1 MTSVL
6 TLSTSTLRKQ
16 LHTLRQKA
24 SDPDRSLRQGASDPD
39 WNLQT
44 DTTSNGHLAS
54 LEERNS
60 QLTQQLS
67 LLTARLQASETSADR
82 LKGLQAQ
89 LRAALE
95 TNEALSRQKQ
105 EADNT
110 ADLIAELKQENF
122 RLSAQL
128 EAARSAQQKGPEQA
142 QSQIAAL
149 QSEHHETV
157 AELQSLCRQRQV
169 TFP

>member
-1 MTSVL
+1 MS
-6 TLSTSTLRKQ
+6 
-16 LHTLRQKA
+16 RQKA
-24 SDPDRSLRQGASDPD
+24 SNPDRSSQQKASDPD
-39 WNLQT
+39 WNLQA
-44 DTTSNGHLAS
+44 TTISNGQLAS

-67 LLTARLQASETSADR
+67 LLTARLQASETSAGQFG
-82 LKGLQAQ
+82 GLQAQ

-95 TNEALSRQKQ
+95 TNKALSRQQQ

-110 ADLIAELKQENF
+110 ADIIAELKKENS

-128 EAARSAQQKGPEQA
+128 EAARIAQQEDPEQA

-149 QSEHHETV
+149 QSEHQETV

-169 TFP
+169 TFL